1 MPSSQ
6 NSVVMLQMEGKAG
19 LAASMASTLAVV
31 YIFSAVPIAILL
43 SAILEF
49 VSI

>member
-6 NSVVMLQMEGKAG
+6 NSVVMLQMENKAD
-19 LAASMASTLAVV
+19 LAASMASTLAVIYLLSV
-31 YIFSAVPIAILL
+31 VPMAILL

-49 VSI
+49 VSM